1 MNTKKSIVL
10 TIAIA
15 VVFLIAAMGSASA
28 FCVCDDGWCNNVN
41 RAYYNCTDTV
51 TESCTFNATMT
62 CPAGHG
68 LVIGADNIIID
79 GAEYTIDGV
88 SPGECVLDRGGIAG
102 TSLGIRNNITIK
114 DLRIKNFCSGIYL
127 EGFGALG
134 KFTNVT
140 IDNCAIYDN
149 GVNVTGKKTHGI
161 KAINVHDSTIEN
173 CDIYNNTGGSGCTP
187 PCENGGNGI
196 FLKSG
201 NDNVITNNELY
212 DNKLGGFFCKAKPMR
227 TEISNNHVWGNHMG
241 GIILRCKK
249 SMNSTIEHN
258 NASYNYGTGIF
269 VGGPYNTIRNND
281 AAHNMNGAVQGLPG
295 TGTNGCGVNFGR
307 DDAAPMPCGSRWN
320 TMSSNMICENEH
332 LDIWEHPDVRGTNT
346 GDENCCDKPDGWN
359 DTGTTGCTYCCGSD
373 LVITDIWIE
382 SDKSC
387 TDGKDIEQKEL
398 EEFMQEKGMEKEQ
411 KELKEL
417 IDKLGISMEGEDT
430 DEKCFCGRKVYYE
443 VANMGCQEW
452 AGWSVSNLTVD
463 GEFKMFDL
471 VRPLAPK
478 QSRVERFWF
487 YRLPGGEH
495 EVEVCADF
503 LHWVSECNETN
514 NCRIEMLGS

>member
-1 MNTKKSIVL
+1 MNTKNVIL
-10 TIAIA
+10 ATAIA
-15 VVFLIAAMGSASA
+15 MVFLIAAVGSASA
-28 FCVCDDGWCNNVN
+28 NGACIADDG
-41 RAYYNCTDTV
+41 TV
-51 TESCTFNATMT
+51 FGCGADVTQSCTLNDTMT
-62 CPAGHG
+62 CPTGNG
-68 LVIGADNIIID
+68 LVIEADDIVID
-79 GAEYTIDGV
+79 GKGYTIGGV
-88 SPGECVLDRGGIAG
+88 SPGECVLDRGGIY
-102 TSLGIRNNITIK
+102 GITFDIRDNVTLKNLK
-114 DLRIKNFCSGIYL
+114 VKNFCSGIFL
-127 EGFGALG
+127 SGLFDGT
-134 KFTNVT
+134 KVTNVT
-140 IDNCAIYDN
+140 IDNCTIYNN
-149 GVNVTGKKTHGI
+149 GVNAAERKTHGI
-161 KAINVHDSTIEN
+161 KMIRAYDSTIDN
-173 CDIYNNTGGSGCTP
+173 CEIYNNTGGSGCTP

-196 FLKSG
+196 FLKIG

-212 DNKLGGFFCKAKPMR
+212 DNKLGGFFCKAAPKR
-227 TEISNNHVWGNHMG
+227 TEISNNHVWGNRMG

-249 SMNSTIEHN
+249 SMNSTIEYN

-281 AAHNMNGAVQGLPG
+281 VAHNMNGAVQGLPG

-307 DDAAPMPCGSRWN
+307 NDAAPMPCGSRWN
-320 TMSSNMICENEH
+320 TMSSNAICENEY

-359 DTGTTGCTYCCGSD
+359 DTGTIGCTYCCGSD

-382 SDKSC
+382 SGKSC
-387 TDGKDIEQKEL
+387 ADGKEIEEKEL

-411 KELKEL
+411 KELQEL
-417 IDKLGISMEGEDT
+417 IDKLGISMEDWEDV
-430 DEKCFCGRKVYYE
+430 DEKCFWGRKVYYE

-463 GEFKMFDL
+463 GGFKMIDL

-503 LHWVSECNETN
+503 LDWVSECNETN
-514 NCRIEMLGS
+514 NCLTKTLGG

>member
-1 MNTKKSIVL
+1 VKKKKMNTKNVIL
-10 TIAIA
+10 ATAIA
-15 VVFLIAAMGSASA
+15 TAFLIAAVGSATA
-28 FCVCDDGWCNNVN
+28 YCPVCGETITSDLDLTC
-41 RAYYNCTDTV
+41 D
-51 TESCTFNATMT
+51 MT
-62 CPAGHG
+62 CPTGIG
-68 LVIGADNIIID
+68 LVIGANDI
-79 GAEYTIDGV
+79 TIEGNNHVMDGV
-88 SPGECVLDRGGIAG
+88 TPGDACTGSGAARTGIYNSPSEDEEEHNNIV
-102 TSLGIRNNITIK
+102 IRNLT
-114 DLRIKNFCSGIYL
+114 IKNFCNGLFL
-127 EGFGALG
+127 EGDEDFHVVNNTVENCHIYNNGR
-134 KFTNVT
+134 NV
-140 IDNCAIYDN
+140 AE
-149 GVNVTGKKTHGI
+149 VRSQGI
-161 KAINVHDSTIEN
+161 KMTFAYSSTIKN
-173 CDIYNNTGGSGCTP
+173 CEVYNNTGGSGCTP

-281 AAHNMNGAVQGLPG
+281 VIHNMNGAVQGLPD

-320 TMSSNMICENEH
+320 TLSSNEICENEY
-332 LDIWEHPDVRGTNT
+332 LDIWERATVRGTNT

-359 DTGTTGCTYCCGSD
+359 DAGTTGCTYCCGSD
-373 LVITDIWIE
+373 LVITNIWIE
-382 SDKSC
+382 RGKSC
-387 TDGKDIEQKEL
+387 ADGKEIEPKEL

-411 KELKEL
+411 KELKQL
-417 IDKLGISMEGEDT
+417 IDELGISMEDWEDI
-430 DEKCFCGRKVYYE
+430 DEKCFWGRKVYYE

-463 GEFKMFDL
+463 GGFKMIDL

-514 NCRIEMLGS
+514 NCLTKTLGG

>member
-1 MNTKKSIVL
+1 MNKKKSIVSA
-10 TIAIA
+10 TAIA
-15 VVFLIAAMGSASA
+15 AVFLVAAIGSASA
-28 FCVCDDGWCNNVN
+28 NGVCEADDGTKFACWGSYSNV
-41 RAYYNCTDTV
+41 V
-51 TESCTFNATMT
+51 TESCTFNDTMT

-79 GAEYTIDGV
+79 GAEHTIDGV
-88 SPGECVLDRGGIAG
+88 SPGECVYDRGGIVG
-102 TSLGIRNNITIK
+102 TTLGIRNNITIK

-134 KFTNVT
+134 KFTNVIT
-140 IDNCAIYDN
+140 DNCAIYDN

-161 KAINVHDSTIEN
+161 KAIKVHDSIIKN
-173 CDIYNNTGGSGCTP
+173 CEIYNNTGGSGCTP

-201 NDNVITNNELY
+201 NDNVITDNELY
-212 DNKLGGFFCKAKPMR
+212 NNKLGGFFCKAKPMR
-227 TEISNNHVWGNHMG
+227 TEISHNEVWGNRMG

-249 SMNSTIEHN
+249 SMNSTIEYN
-258 NASYNYGTGIF
+258 DVSYNYGTGIF

-281 AAHNMNGAVQGLPG
+281 VVHNMNGAVQGLPG

-307 DDAAPMPCGSRWN
+307 NDAAPMPCGSRWN
-320 TMSSNMICENEH
+320 TMSSNKICENEY
-332 LDIWEHPDVRGTNT
+332 LDLWEHPDVHGTNT

-359 DTGTTGCTYCCGSD
+359 DAGTTGCTYCCGSD
-373 LVITDIWIE
+373 LIITDIWIE
-382 SDKSC
+382 SGKSC
-387 TDGKDIEQKEL
+387 TDGKEIEQKEL

-417 IDKLGISMEGEDT
+417 IDELGISMEDENT
-430 DEKCFCGRKVYYE
+430 DDECFWGRKVYYE
-443 VANMGCQEW
+443 IKNVGGER

-463 GEFKMFDL
+463 SEFKMFDL
-471 VRPLAPK
+471 VRPLDYK
-478 QSRVERFWF
+478 DSRVERFWF
-487 YRLPGGEH
+487 YRLPSEEH

-514 NCRIEMLGS
+514 NCRIEMLGG